1 MMTKSFENDSD
12 TNHGLNSHRKP
23 EDASFMREA
32 IRLSQLAVEHGNE
45 PFGAVLVKN
54 GEIVFTNE
62 IRFIQDMIRPFMEKP
77 D

>member
-1 MMTKSFENDSD
+1 MIKESFEYNSDIVNDLS
-12 TNHGLNSHRKP
+12 NPGKP

-45 PFGAVLVKN
+45 PFGAVLVKM
-54 GEIVFTNE
+54 EKLYLRMK